1 MGTKKRKYNRKNN
14 SKKKKTIVGGKPPEN
29 DDVKD
34 INTEVIIPE
43 LGIFQNF
50 FNDDL
55 NYYTKIINDYNKMK
69 HDIINNLNTVSSTI
83 DNNSDSDSSAINIKN
98 IIENAI
104 SDINNDKN
112 VTIADK
118 DGNIHTIDDLKTTLT
133 EVQFLIQN
141 DPSIKKIT
149 FFQTL
154 IKHKKINE
162 NYEINDIVDLGD
174 DSDIDTYYDE
184 DENSVKK
191 IKEEDKNIVNILNN
205 YYYSL
210 NNKEEF
216 DQRKIFT
223 TLEKA
228 LKKNDTDTVDQLNEL
243 ISKFSQIDG
252 EEIEEI
258 KDSTDPQLQDD
269 IKEINT
275 NIDQIHKKKITL
287 NNVIQEL
294 QSKANTK
301 ISDNIKNLSD
311 LTNKYQDMANDYIK
325 KCQTYQDK
333 YDKIVSM
340 YEKVKMENRDLLNTQ
355 METFQTIISTTN
367 YDNVET
373 YIKMFLISDENIGRF
388 NKIFDDY
395 MNEEKQEE
403 KQENPVYSNEIEDLI
418 GMLQSNSKHFEIVK
432 RSSPAVSISSESNYS
447 EIIPT
452 Q

>member
-34 INTEVIIPE
+34 INTEVIIPN
-43 LGIFQNF
+43 LGIFQNL

-83 DNNSDSDSSAINIKN
+83 DDNSDSDSDRAKNIKN
-98 IIENAI
+98 IIDNAI
-104 SDINNDKN
+104 YEIESDKN
-112 VTIADK
+112 VTFADK
-118 DGNIHTIDDLKTTLT
+118 NGKTHTINDLKEILT
-133 EVQFLIQN
+133 EVKNQIKQ
-141 DPSIKKIT
+141 DPFIKKIT

-154 IKHKKINE
+154 IKNNKINE
-162 NYEINDIVDLGD
+162 KYEFDNINDLNLGD
-174 DSDIDTYYDE
+174 DSDIDTYYD
-184 DENSVKK
+184 DNDNDTKK
-191 IKEEDKNIVNILNN
+191 IKEEDRNIVKILKE

-275 NIDQIHKKKITL
+275 NIDQINKKKITL

-447 EIIPT
+447 EII
-452 Q
+452 